1 MGQGQFD
8 WELKKCMEL
17 QWVYLHH
24 WLHMKTYIINSS
36 EVSGLSVEIHPVILH
51 SLTFSDV
58 LSL

>member
-1 MGQGQFD
+1 
-8 WELKKCMEL
+8 MEL

-24 WLHMKTYIINSS
+24 RLHMKTYIINSS

-51 SLTFSDV
+51 LLTFSDV

>member
-1 MGQGQFD
+1 MISKYEWHDYAG
-8 WELKKCMEL
+8 
-17 QWVYLHH
+17 YLHH